1 MKKDSLRRSIF
12 YRHRVLWGFGFFIII
27 TALLAGYNFWSLP
40 GGLTEAE
47 MTAASISGHWS
58 PLAVSASSDWLVNL
72 PWNFL
77 QSTSIHIFG
86 LSTFSVRL
94 PAVILMCLVAAG
106 MFFLIKKWSRFSL
119 AMIGG
124 LLMSASVLFISLA
137 RGGTPAAMAL
147 FLIVC
152 ALAAATT
159 IVVDKRS
166 KLVALAAKIAVG
178 ICLALLIYFPGG
190 LYVTIALLLTGLL
203 HPKVRLLLVRIK
215 VWKMLLATL
224 LAFCLMLPLIWTVAL
239 HWSNGGSE
247 TLYQLLLFD
256 GQWSIA
262 NLTAVLDALFGSSA
276 DLVQGIM
283 VPVITIVG
291 LLLVVIGITRA
302 LVDAF
307 SARSYLVLSTL
318 AMTLVISLRQPGL
331 IYLLLL
337 PITLLTALGM
347 EVLISKWYSLFPRN
361 PYARGTAVVMLSVLV
376 MAVACTSLMQ
386 YLSNQNYS
394 STVAYGYNMEFR
406 MVRQEI
412 RSRSNEKVKLVVSSD
427 QLAFYQVM
435 QRNYPNLSVV
445 DTLDKLDATT
455 MILASSG
462 QVVKKTL
469 PSKII
474 TSWHSNDPV
483 LVRIYSK

>member
-1 MKKDSLRRSIF
+1 MNSSALPRALSNLIDA
-12 YRHRVLWGFGFFIII
+12 FG
-27 TALLAGYNFWSLP
+27 ALP
-40 GGLTEAE
+40 GVGARTAE
-47 MTAASISGHWS
+47 RYAYAVLKGDHSKAAQ
-58 PLAVSASSDWLVNL
+58 LSS
-72 PWNFL
+72 
-77 QSTSIHIFG
+77 
-86 LSTFSVRL
+86 
-94 PAVILMCLVAAG
+94 
-106 MFFLIKKWSRFSL
+106 SL
-119 AMIGG
+119 AKIHN
-124 LLMSASVLFISLA
+124 SVKLCPKTFALIDADQELSSLYTDPE
-137 RGGTPAAMAL
+137 RDRT
-147 FLIVC
+147 
-152 ALAAATT
+152 
-159 IVVDKRS
+159 VVAVVEEPFDV
-166 KLVALAAKIAVG
+166 VALENTHQFKGTYHV
-178 ICLALLIYFPGG
+178 LGG
-190 LYVTIALLLTGLL
+190 AIS
-203 HPKVRLLLVRIK
+203 PI
-215 VWKMLLATL
+215 
-224 LAFCLMLPLIWTVAL
+224 
-239 HWSNGGSE
+239 
-247 TLYQLLLFD
+247 D
-256 GQWSIA
+256 
-262 NLTAVLDALFGSSA
+262 
-276 DLVQGIM
+276 
-283 VPVITIVG
+283 G

>member
-1 MKKDSLRRSIF
+1 
-12 YRHRVLWGFGFFIII
+12 
-27 TALLAGYNFWSLP
+27 
-40 GGLTEAE
+40 
-47 MTAASISGHWS
+47 
-58 PLAVSASSDWLVNL
+58 
-72 PWNFL
+72 
-77 QSTSIHIFG
+77 
-86 LSTFSVRL
+86 
-94 PAVILMCLVAAG
+94 
-106 MFFLIKKWSRFSL
+106 
-119 AMIGG
+119 
-124 LLMSASVLFISLA
+124 
-137 RGGTPAAMAL
+137 MAL

-361 PYARGTAVVMLSVLV
+361 PYARGTAVIMLSVLV

-445 DTLDKLDATT
+445 DKLDKVDTTT
-455 MILASSG
+455 MVLASSG

>member
-1 MKKDSLRRSIF
+1 
-12 YRHRVLWGFGFFIII
+12 
-27 TALLAGYNFWSLP
+27 
-40 GGLTEAE
+40 

-239 HWSNGGSE
+239 
-247 TLYQLLLFD
+247 Q
-256 GQWSIA
+256 
-262 NLTAVLDALFGSSA
+262 
-276 DLVQGIM
+276 
-283 VPVITIVG
+283 IV
-291 LLLVVIGITRA
+291 
-302 LVDAF
+302 
-307 SARSYLVLSTL
+307 
-318 AMTLVISLRQPGL
+318 
-331 IYLLLL
+331 
-337 PITLLTALGM
+337 
-347 EVLISKWYSLFPRN
+347 K
-361 PYARGTAVVMLSVLV
+361 
-376 MAVACTSLMQ
+376 
-386 YLSNQNYS
+386 
-394 STVAYGYNMEFR
+394 
-406 MVRQEI
+406 
-412 RSRSNEKVKLVVSSD
+412 
-427 QLAFYQVM
+427 
-435 QRNYPNLSVV
+435 
-445 DTLDKLDATT
+445 TT
-455 MILASSG
+455 
-462 QVVKKTL
+462 KTL
-469 PSKII
+469 
-474 TSWHSNDPV
+474 TYLH
-483 LVRIYSK
+483 